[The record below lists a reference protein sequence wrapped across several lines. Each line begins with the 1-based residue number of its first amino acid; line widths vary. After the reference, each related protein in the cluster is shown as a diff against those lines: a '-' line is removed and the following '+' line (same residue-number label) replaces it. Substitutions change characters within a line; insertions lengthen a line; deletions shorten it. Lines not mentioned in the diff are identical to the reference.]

1 VSVCL
6 LGLPGSAWAQS
17 AGSHNQA
24 TAEALFSEGR
34 ALAAKGRYAEA
45 CPKFEASQQL
55 DPGLGTLLNLA
66 DCYEKVGKTASAWAE
81 YRNAIPL
88 ARSAGSKAR
97 LDLATSHAAA
107 LESRLSKLTIRVS
120 SAASAVPQLE
130 IRRDGVAVLQ
140 AELDSALP
148 VDPGSHT
155 IAASA
160 PGKQPWSTTVQ
171 VDADAPNVVVDVPEL
186 SEATSAKA
194 AAPVAPD
201 SSAPKPNE
209 PPVERV
215 GSTQRTVAIVVGAV
229 GVAGLGLGT
238 AFGILAKN
246 NWSDAKSHCSNYPSA
261 CSPQGID
268 LNSTASSQATIS
280 TVAFIAGGA
289 ALATGAVLWFTA
301 SGKSTNQGVALGFGP
316 GAAYVK
322 GNFQ

>member
-1 VSVCL
+1 VCVCL
-6 LGLPGSAWAQS
+6 LGLPGSAWAQN

-24 TAEALFSEGR
+24 AAEALFSEGR
-34 ALAAKGRYAEA
+34 SLAGKGRYAEA

-66 DCYEKVGKTASAWAE
+66 DCYEKLGKTASAWAE

-88 ARSAGSKAR
+88 ARTAGSKAR

-120 SAASAVPQLE
+120 SAASAVQGLE

-148 VDPGSHT
+148 VDPGSHKLE
-155 IAASA
+155 ASA

-171 VDADAPNVVVDVPEL
+171 IDTDGANVIVDVPEL
-186 SEATSAKA
+186 AEATSAKA

-201 SSAPKPNE
+201 SAPKPNE
-209 PPVERV
+209 PPAERA

-238 AFGILAKN
+238 AFGVLAKN
-246 NWSDAKSHCSNYPSA
+246 SWSDAKSQCSNYPTA
-261 CSPQGID
+261 CSPQAIE

-301 SGKSTNQGVALGFGP
+301 GSKSSNQGVALGFGP
-316 GAAYVK
+316 SAAYVK
-322 GNFQ
+322 GSFQ

>member
-1 VSVCL
+1 MCL
-6 LGLPGSAWAQS
+6 LGLPGSAWAQNG
-17 AGSHNQA
+17 GSNNQA

-34 ALAAKGRYAEA
+34 TLAAKGRYAEA

-66 DCYEKVGKTASAWAE
+66 DCYEKLGKTASAWAE

-88 ARSAGSKAR
+88 ARASGSKVR
-97 LDLATSHAAA
+97 IDLATSRAAA

-120 SAASAVPQLE
+120 SAAGSIRGLE
-130 IRRDGVAVLQ
+130 IRRDGQAVLQ
-140 AELDSALP
+140 GELDSALP

-155 IAASA
+155 IEASA

-171 VDADAPNVVVDVPEL
+171 IGADSANSVVDVPEL
-186 SEATSAKA
+186 ADATSAEA
-194 AAPVAPD
+194 GAVVAPH
-201 SSAPKPNE
+201 SSTPEPSE
-209 PPVERV
+209 PPAEHT
-215 GSTQRTVAIVVGAV
+215 GSTQRTAAIVVGAV

-246 NWSDAKSHCSNYPSA
+246 SWSDAKSQCSNYPSA
-261 CSPQGID
+261 CSPQAIE

-301 SGKSTNQGVALGFGP
+301 GSKSPNQGVALGFGP
-316 GAAYVK
+316 SAAYLK
-322 GNFQ
+322 GSFQ